1 MYSSEDFEKL
11 WFLYKL
17 EGQSK
22 NVSLESFCLQ
32 QGVSYR
38 LFYKWFS
45 SRKKTIV
52 PVEVVGLPADQLPL
66 EDVNQESSCQDIVL
80 ASSIQTVL
88 ICLSNGVQISKSNLS
103 YAD

>member
-17 EGQSK
+17 ESQSK
-22 NVSLESFCLQ
+22 NVSIESFCLQ
-32 QGVSYR
+32 QGVSYC
-38 LFYKWFS
+38 LFCKRFS
-45 SRKKTIV
+45 SRKKTSL

-66 EDVNQESSCQDIVL
+66 VEVNQESSSASQDVVL

-88 ICLSNGVQISKSNLS
+88 ICLSNFVPCV
-103 YAD
+103 